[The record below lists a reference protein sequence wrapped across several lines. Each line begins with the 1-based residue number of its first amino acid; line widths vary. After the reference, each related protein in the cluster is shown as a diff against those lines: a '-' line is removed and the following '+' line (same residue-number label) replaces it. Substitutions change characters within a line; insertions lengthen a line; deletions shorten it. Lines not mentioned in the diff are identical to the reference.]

1 MKEEYN
7 AKQQI
12 LMLSRIPLFDENKL
26 LFKKIFMCIY
36 TNENDL
42 CVYNFG
48 NAVFVSNGNLYFT
61 HVLHKKIKKLSIKIK

>member
-26 LFKKIFMCIY
+26 LFKKIFMCETEI
-36 TNENDL
+36 EE
-42 CVYNFG
+42 
-48 NAVFVSNGNLYFT
+48 S
-61 HVLHKKIKKLSIKIK
+61 